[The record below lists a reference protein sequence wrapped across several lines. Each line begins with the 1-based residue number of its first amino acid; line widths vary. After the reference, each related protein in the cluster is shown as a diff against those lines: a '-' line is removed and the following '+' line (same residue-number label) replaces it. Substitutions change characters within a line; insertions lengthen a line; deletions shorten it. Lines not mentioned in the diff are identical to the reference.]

1 MYITTQEGI
10 MSQQEKKSASKSDK
24 ERGIKRYNL
33 SLPEEIMKE
42 LQAAADAND
51 TTVLELLRRF
61 VKLGLIALELEKR
74 EDAALI
80 IREGD
85 REREI
90 ILL

>member
-10 MSQQEKKSASKSDK
+10 MSQQEKKSTSKSDK